1 MPHSQE
7 FLNDRLNNIPD
18 SDLSDAL
25 STTWEQQVDVSLAAA
40 IENIYADS
48 LSLADISGYIDSKIE
63 FDYEN
68 YYNARC
74 NAMKNIADISSGDV
88 VDYSSL
94 LVIET
99 SYLTQQSYRISKCI
113 EYKWEET
120 CRICYDILE
129 QYNIALKYYNTIKD
143 NITKYNYSDAEKN
156 YDISKNNV
164 ITNERKVW
172 YENNELNKIT
182 TTANILQ
189 VIYFI
194 LLLILISVLV
204 YKNIWRDY
212 INVIIVICFIIWPFI
227 SGIIINNIIKF
238 IRYINSLF
246 PNDAYLNLN

>member
-1 MPHSQE
+1 MPYSQD
-7 FLNDRLNNIPD
+7 FLDGQLKRIPD
-18 SDLSDAL
+18 SDWDDAL
-25 STTWEQQVDVSLAAA
+25 STTWEQQVDAPLAAGLKSIYDNSLA
-40 IENIYADS
+40 
-48 LSLADISGYIDSKIE
+48 LVDISGYIDSKIE

-74 NAMKNIADISSGDV
+74 NAMKNIADVSSGDV

-113 EYKWEET
+113 EYKWQET

-143 NITKYNYSDAEKN
+143 NITKYNYSDAEKI

-194 LLLILISVLV
+194 LLLILILVLI
-204 YKNIWRDY
+204 YKNVWSDY
-212 INVIIVICFIIWPFI
+212 INIIIVIFFIVWPFV

-246 PNDAYLNLN
+246 PNNVYVNLN